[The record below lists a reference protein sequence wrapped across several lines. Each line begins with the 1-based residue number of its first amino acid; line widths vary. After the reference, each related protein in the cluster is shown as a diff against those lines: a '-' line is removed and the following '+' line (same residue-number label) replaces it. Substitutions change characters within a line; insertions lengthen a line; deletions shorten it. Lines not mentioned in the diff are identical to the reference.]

1 MSLFKLAVY
10 GGIGYLVYQVFF
22 NDAAAGMLG
31 AHPQHAG
38 QGQRGQASGQSGRS
52 GGSPGRQQM
61 SGGRGNQGAV
71 QRTAEPSGMST
82 SHQVGRGVIS

>member
-22 NDAAAGMLG
+22 NDAASGMLG
-31 AHPQHAG
+31 AHPMGG
-38 QGQRGQASGQSGRS
+38 QGQRGGQSRQS
-52 GGSPGRQQM
+52 GGGESTGQQRM